1 MIKRFVKLSFK
12 PEHVDDFIALFND
25 SKAQIAAV
33 EGCRHLELLQDVD
46 KPYIFFT
53 YSIWEN
59 TEYIEQYRQSELFN
73 TIWAKTKVLFGDR
86 PEAWSLNVAG

>member
-12 PEHVDDFIALFND
+12 PEHIDDFITLFNA
-25 SKAQIAAV
+25 SKAQIASV
-33 EGCRHLELLQDVD
+33 EGCTHLELLQDAD

-73 TIWAKTKVLFGDR
+73 TIWSKTKVLFGDK